1 MDIVDFLRLVGLLVL
16 CISIYLIGDYCQQ
29 YERRLAAEEFVSNV
43 RREMEANPIMLNII
57 PVVNTQES
65 ESSLPS
71 YDQIMGEETSGTA
84 LVSMQNQR
92 NHR

>member
-1 MDIVDFLRLVGLLVL
+1 MGIEDFLRLVGLLVL

-43 RREMEANPIMLNII
+43 RREMEANPIMLHII

-65 ESSLPS
+65 EPSLPS
-71 YDQIMGEETSGTA
+71 YDQIMRGKTPGTP
-84 LVSMQNQR
+84 LLSMQDQR
-92 NHR
+92 NH